1 MASPAAASTQ
11 LGAWQKA
18 MRKEKSKLFSFM
30 DDDIPITSNVSN
42 EDANKFQQY
51 LADPN
56 IIKNDNVLRFW
67 RANHTY
73 YPVLS
78 QIAQKNYS
86 GSGNICSN

>member
-1 MASPAAASTQ
+1 MTSLVAASTQ
-11 LGAWQKA
+11 LRAWQKA
-18 MRKEKSKLFSFM
+18 TRKEKSK
-30 DDDIPITSNVSN
+30 DNDIPITSNISN
-42 EDANKFQQY
+42 EDANKFQKY

-56 IIKNDNVLRFW
+56 FIKNDNALRFW